1 MKRILASPIIT
12 PFMVPGINYMEA
24 GDVFSMLWSL
34 LLALVLARSACLL
47 LAGLFFR
54 RGHGRV
60 VCAVARK

>member
-1 MKRILASPIIT
+1 
-12 PFMVPGINYMEA
+12 MVPGINYMEA